1 MANPIV
7 EAEQS
12 LTSILNWLDK
22 GEAFLAT
29 TEPMFEWE
37 GKRLEEVI
45 KLRSLHAFRAG
56 KLLYQMRSLEDYVEI
71 KLNEAESV
79 HWKHYNEKHGRALT
93 TRDIQ
98 AYIAGEDDIVSF
110 KTLMSQI
117 TYVKRQLEMVY
128 DILKSASYDLKNI
141 TELRVHE
148 IQDTVLLH

>member
-7 EAEQS
+7 DAEADLS
-12 LTSILNWLDK
+12 TILNRLDDC
-22 GEAFLAT
+22 EAFLAT

-45 KLRSLHAFRAG
+45 KLRSLFAYRAG
-56 KLLYQMRSLEDYVEI
+56 KLLFMMKSLEDFVEI
-71 KLNEAESV
+71 KHNEAESV
-79 HWKHYNEKHGRALT
+79 HWKRYNEKHGRALT

-98 AYIAGEDDIVSF
+98 AYIAGEPDIVALR
-110 KTLMSQI
+110 TLISQI
-117 TYVKRQLEMVY
+117 AYQKRQLEMVY